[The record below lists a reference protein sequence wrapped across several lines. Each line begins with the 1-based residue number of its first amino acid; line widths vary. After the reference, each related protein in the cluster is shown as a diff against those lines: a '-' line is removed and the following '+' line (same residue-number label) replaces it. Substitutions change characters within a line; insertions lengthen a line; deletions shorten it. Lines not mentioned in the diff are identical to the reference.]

1 MSFSPSAMIVIFV
14 LSVSLSAF
22 GFVGWKA
29 WDARVAALARSEDQ
43 TRNLSHSLAQHASRV
58 IEEVDLV
65 LVGVVERL
73 SNGNGEPGAGERMT
87 RLLAMRAKTLPQI
100 RELVVLDKFG
110 YWRFAS
116 DSPLPDYSNSD
127 RDYFLFHQTHPD
139 QGLRINPP
147 LKSRNA
153 GRWTILLTRRVNDRN
168 GDFAGVALAA
178 IDLDYFQR
186 FYDSFQIGTKGAIS
200 LFMDDGILLIR
211 RPFNEENVGRD
222 FSSAAGFRE
231 HIGQAASGYYRSNS
245 AFDGAMKRTA
255 YERLPEFPLIT
266 SVTRAE
272 DEILAPWRGT
282 MRVDL
287 LMAGVLSG
295 LISMMGGLVVAQLR
309 RRSVAEARVRESEA
323 RYRLLA
329 DNSTDM
335 VFQLDLDFVRRYVS
349 PASRE
354 ILGYS
359 SDELVGTKPGNQV
372 HPEDAGRVVA
382 MCQALANG
390 VERASI
396 TNRIRHRDGRWIW
409 VEAECRLV
417 RDKDTGRPSAILG
430 SLRDVSARK
439 SSEAEAD
446 AARRQAEQAAAA
458 QGQFLATMSHEL
470 RTPLNSV
477 LGFADIILDRNDL
490 VPEARRQ
497 VGLIQTAG
505 DFLLTVVNDVLDF
518 SKIEEGKME
527 LVTAAFPLQ
536 GVIDDS
542 ISVIR
547 DFAVKKNLELTVRAD
562 QDIPRYVLGD
572 ESRLRQVLLNLLNNA
587 IKFTRS
593 GHVALEV
600 ERVGTC
606 QGGEQ
611 LRFAISDT
619 GIGIPDD
626 QRNRLFQR
634 FSQVDGSTSRE
645 FGGSG
650 LGLAICKRLI
660 ELMGGQIGVDSK
672 LGEGSTFWFTL
683 TLLATG
689 PPAALMCG
697 PTWAGCPGPARLLLV
712 EDVDVNQE
720 IARALLE
727 SAGHQVDV
735 VSDGCE
741 AIAAVQAHSYDVV
754 LMDIQMP
761 VMDGVTAT
769 KRIRLLG
776 GAFESLPIIA
786 MTANVLPQ
794 QSPDPFRVARA

>member
-1 MSFSPSAMIVIFV
+1 M
-14 LSVSLSAF
+14 
-22 GFVGWKA
+22 
-29 WDARVAALARSEDQ
+29 
-43 TRNLSHSLAQHASRV
+43 
-58 IEEVDLV
+58 
-65 LVGVVERL
+65 
-73 SNGNGEPGAGERMT
+73 AG
-87 RLLAMRAKTLPQI
+87 LI
-100 RELVVLDKFG
+100 SG
-110 YWRFAS
+110 
-116 DSPLPDYSNSD
+116 
-127 RDYFLFHQTHPD
+127 
-139 QGLRINPP
+139 
-147 LKSRNA
+147 
-153 GRWTILLTRRVNDRN
+153 
-168 GDFAGVALAA
+168 LAA
-178 IDLDYFQR
+178 IM
-186 FYDSFQIGTKGAIS
+186 GA
-200 LFMDDGILLIR
+200 F
-211 RPFNEENVGRD
+211 
-222 FSSAAGFRE
+222 
-231 HIGQAASGYYRSNS
+231 
-245 AFDGAMKRTA
+245 
-255 YERLPEFPLIT
+255 
-266 SVTRAE
+266 
-272 DEILAPWRGT
+272 
-282 MRVDL
+282 
-287 LMAGVLSG
+287 
-295 LISMMGGLVVAQLR
+295 VVAQLR
-309 RRSVAEARVRESEA
+309 RRSVAEATLRVSEA

-359 SDELVGTKPGNQV
+359 ADELIGTKPGDQI
-372 HPEDAGRVVA
+372 HPEDADHVGATYR
-382 MCQALANG
+382 ALANG
-390 VERASI
+390 LERASI

-417 RDKDTGRPSAILG
+417 RDKDTGIPSAILG

-439 SSEAEAD
+439 SIEAEAN
-446 AARRQAEQAAAA
+446 AARKQAEQAAAA

-490 VPEARRQ
+490 IPEVRRQ

-527 LVTAAFPLQ
+527 LVTAAFSLQ
-536 GVIDDS
+536 GLVDNS

-547 DFAVKKNLELTVRAD
+547 DFAAKKNLELTVRAD
-562 QDIPRYVLGD
+562 QNIPAYVLGD

-593 GHVALEV
+593 GHVALAV
-600 ERVGTC
+600 EH
-606 QGGEQ
+606 QASSPNGEQ

-660 ELMGGQIGVDSK
+660 ELMGGQIGVESK
-672 LGEGSTFWFTL
+672 VGEGSTFWFTL
-683 TLLATG
+683 TLLATTPSSAVG
-689 PPAALMCG
+689 LSS
-697 PTWAGCPGPARLLLV
+697 PTRAGCKGRARILLV
-712 EDVDVNQE
+712 EDIDVNQE
-720 IARALLE
+720 IARAMLE

-741 AIAAVQAHSYDVV
+741 AIAAVQAHGYDVV

-769 KRIRLLG
+769 KRIRALG
-776 GAFESLPIIA
+776 GDTGSLPIVA

-794 QSPDPFRVARA
+794 QVESFRAAGMNGHVAKPVRRNELLAAIERWIPVTAEPEPRAGADTSNAVLDEETFAEVTALLGREKVDGLLARLGAQLEAQFPIDPETAEEWVVLAREAHKLISTAGMFGFLALSEGCARLEAAALGDQDKAAVLLDDVRAACRSALAEIAIRAARPDDIAKRA